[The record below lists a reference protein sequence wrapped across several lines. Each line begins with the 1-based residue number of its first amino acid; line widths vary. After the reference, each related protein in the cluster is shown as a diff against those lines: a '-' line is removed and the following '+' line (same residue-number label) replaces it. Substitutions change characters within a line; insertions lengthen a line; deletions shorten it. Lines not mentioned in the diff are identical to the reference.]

1 MSQYERNMDYLNKK
15 RLIYRRDPIS
25 DKPSATFEW
34 GKFYEHGT
42 HECYTLFSS
51 KAKINTYKSLK
62 WHLLVLWY
70 LNDHMDQDEFDELA
84 SFISDKENGFV
95 TFQVSP
101 QLLEKII
108 YDVSIQDLE
117 RAPKNKLRKIIFN
130 DNSGLTTKEKLQI
143 VGQMVGKR
151 KLSEAEIYDAMLLL
165 HDEHEKITISKLAES
180 LDCSTRTVHRNMSV
194 ELKKEKELLNK
205 ELK

>member
-1 MSQYERNMDYLNKK
+1 MSQYERNMDYLNKR
-15 RLIYRRDPIS
+15 RLIYRRNPIT
-25 DKPSATFEW
+25 DKPSAKYEW
-34 GKFYEHGT
+34 GDFYEGGT
-42 HECYTLFSS
+42 HECYTLFQT

-70 LNDHMDQDEFDELA
+70 LNDHLDQDAFEDLA

-95 TFQVSP
+95 TFNVSP

-117 RAPKNKLRKIIFN
+117 RPPKNKIRKIIFR
-130 DNSGLTTKEKLQI
+130 DNSGLTTKEKLAI

-151 KLSEAEIYDAMLLL
+151 KLSETEIYDAMLML
-165 HDEHEKITISKLAES
+165 HDENEKITIAKLADH
-180 LDCSTRTVHRNMSV
+180 LGCSTRTVHRNMGV
-194 ELKKEKELLNK
+194 ELKKEKQLLNQ
-205 ELK
+205 EL